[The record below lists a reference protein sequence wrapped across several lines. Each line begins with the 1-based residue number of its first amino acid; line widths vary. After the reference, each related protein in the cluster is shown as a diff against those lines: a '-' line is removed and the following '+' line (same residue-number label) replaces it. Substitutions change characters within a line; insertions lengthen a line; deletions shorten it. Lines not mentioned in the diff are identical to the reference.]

1 MAKTRDIKRRIGS
14 IQSTMKLTRAMKMVA
29 AAKLRRS
36 QDRIMAARPYAG
48 YMRDVLRSLAG
59 RVDADASPL
68 LEQRDGKHS
77 EIIVVTSDRG
87 MCGGFNAS
95 VFREVTNHM
104 FFQKEEKFTL
114 GCVGKKGYDY
124 FKSRATIDREWTT
137 HMNDVQFAL
146 ADEIAT
152 YAMDRYLSG
161 EVDRVYLA
169 YNQFKSAMTQETVIE
184 QVLPIEK
191 EDLPEGSATEAY
203 IYEPS
208 AQALLETL
216 LPRHV
221 KIQFFRALIESIA
234 AEHAARMTAMD
245 AATNNA
251 GDLIDSLTLTMNRLR
266 QASITTEIIEVV
278 SGAEAAAS

>member
-14 IQSTMKLTRAMKMVA
+14 ITSTMKLTRAMKMVS

-36 QDRIMAARPYAG
+36 QDRIMAARPYAE

-59 RVDADASPL
+59 RVDPEASPL
-68 LEQRDGKHS
+68 LEQREGKRS
-77 EIIVVTSDRG
+77 EIVVVTADRG

-95 VFREVTNHM
+95 IFREVTNHM
-104 FFQKEEKFTL
+104 FFNKDQEFTL
-114 GCVGKKGYDY
+114 SCVGKKGYDY
-124 FKSRATIDREWTT
+124 FKSRASVDREWTS
-137 HMNDVQFAL
+137 HMRDVQFPL
-146 ADEIAT
+146 ANEIAMHVMERFLT
-152 YAMDRYLSG
+152 G

-169 YNQFKSAMTQETVIE
+169 YNQFKSAMTQEPVIE

-191 EDLPEGSATEAY
+191 EDLPEGGIGEAY

-208 AQALLETL
+208 AQALLDSL

-221 KIQFFRALIESIA
+221 KIQFFRSLLESVA

-251 GDLIDSLTLTMNRLR
+251 GELIDSLTLTMNRLR

-278 SGAEAAAS
+278 SGAEAAN

>member
-59 RVDADASPL
+59 RVDAEASPL
-68 LEQRDGKHS
+68 LEQRDGKS
-77 EIIVVTSDRG
+77 TEVIVVTSDRG

-104 FFQKEEKFTL
+104 FFNKKEEFTL
-114 GCVGKKGYDY
+114 GCVGKKGHDY
-124 FKSRATIDREWTT
+124 FKSRATIGNKWTS
-137 HMNDVQFAL
+137 HMRDVQFPL
-146 ADEIAT
+146 ADEIAS
-152 YAMDRYLSG
+152 YAMERYLSG

-191 EDLPEGSATEAY
+191 EDLPEGGFGEAY

-221 KIQFFRALIESIA
+221 KIQFFRALLESIA

-251 GDLIDSLTLTMNRLR
+251 GELIDSLTLKMNRLR

>member
-1 MAKTRDIKRRIGS
+1 
-14 IQSTMKLTRAMKMVA
+14 
-29 AAKLRRS
+29 
-36 QDRIMAARPYAG
+36 
-48 YMRDVLRSLAG
+48 
-59 RVDADASPL
+59 
-68 LEQRDGKHS
+68 
-77 EIIVVTSDRG
+77 

-104 FFQKEEKFTL
+104 FFHQDQDFTL
-114 GCVGKKGYDY
+114 SCVGKKGNDH
-124 FKSRATIDREWTT
+124 FKSRADIDREWTS
-137 HMNDVQFAL
+137 HMRDVQFPL

-152 YAMDRYLSG
+152 HAMDRFLSG

-169 YNQFKSAMTQETVIE
+169 YNRFKSAMTQETVIE

-191 EDLPEGSATEAY
+191 EDLPEGGIGEPY

-208 AQALLETL
+208 AQALLDTL

-221 KIQFFRALIESIA
+221 KIQFFRALLESVA

-245 AATNNA
+245 SATKNA
-251 GDLIDSLTLTMNRLR
+251 GELIDSLTLTMNRLR

-278 SGAEAAAS
+278 SGAEAAN

>member
-59 RVDADASPL
+59 RVDAEASPL
-68 LEQRDGKHS
+68 LEQRDGKS
-77 EIIVVTSDRG
+77 TEVIVVTSDRG

-95 VFREVTNHM
+95 VFRDVTNHM
-104 FFQKEEKFTL
+104 FFNKKEEFTL
-114 GCVGKKGYDY
+114 ACVGKKGHDY
-124 FKSRATIDREWTT
+124 FKSRATIGNKWTS
-137 HMNDVQFAL
+137 HMRDVQFPL
-146 ADEIAT
+146 ADEIAS
-152 YAMDRYLSG
+152 YAMERYLSG

-191 EDLPEGSATEAY
+191 EDLPEGSVGEAY

-221 KIQFFRALIESIA
+221 KIQFFRALLESIA

-251 GDLIDSLTLTMNRLR
+251 GELIDSLTLTMNRLR